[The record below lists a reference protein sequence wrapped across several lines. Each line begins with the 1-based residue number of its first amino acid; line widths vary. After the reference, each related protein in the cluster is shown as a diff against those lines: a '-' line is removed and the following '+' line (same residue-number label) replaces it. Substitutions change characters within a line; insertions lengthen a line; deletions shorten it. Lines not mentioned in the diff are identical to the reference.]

1 MAMNM
6 DFFEKERTPE
16 DIERRKKAAA
26 FLNELSE
33 AVESGRISLDEGAR
47 QLALRPTWSGT
58 FADARRFL
66 APGPR
71 KSVFP

>member
-1 MAMNM
+1 MST
-6 DFFEKERTPE
+6 FEFERSPE
-16 DIERRKKAAA
+16 FIEKMKQSAILTHKLAQ
-26 FLNELSE
+26 
-33 AVESGRISLDEGAR
+33 AVANGEMSLDEAAK
-47 QLALRPTWSGT
+47 QLAARPTWSGT

>member
-1 MAMNM
+1 MNM
-6 DFFEKERTPE
+6 DFFERERTPE
-16 DIERRKKAAA
+16 DIERRKKAAI
-26 FLNELSE
+26 FLNELSH
-33 AVESGRISLDEGAR
+33 AVESGKVSLDDAAA
-47 QLALRPTWSGT
+47 QLAARPTWSGT